1 MPMSH
6 ISNEAKSERARLIL
20 KHMPQVKLIAR
31 KIHRRLPV
39 SVSLDDM
46 ISAGLIGLIAA
57 LDGLG
62 NHLKTGHTLSLQN
75 RPMGG
80 GDPGQE

>member
-1 MPMSH
+1 LAELASFR
-6 ISNEAKSERARLIL
+6 N
-20 KHMPQVKLIAR
+20 
-31 KIHRRLPV
+31 
-39 SVSLDDM
+39 D
-46 ISAGLIGLIAA
+46 
-57 LDGLG
+57 LG